1 MDKTIEKLKEY
12 VKNKDIGKLRELG
25 NLALEKAIIE
35 ENKNF
40 IYLSL
45 ISYALSK
52 VFLKRHFQPFH
63 EVIKNKVLEIIDD
76 RKDYEII
83 FKEIIENIKKID
95 NELGWYT
102 VDIIEKAKL
111 KQALRAYA
119 LGMTI
124 NKACELTSCDRIEL
138 QSYIGYTK
146 IHDKPYN
153 ISKPVLERF
162 KTLKKIFG
170 D

>member
-1 MDKTIEKLKEY
+1 MDEMIKKLKKY
-12 VKNKDIGKLRELG
+12 IQNKDIGKLRELG
-25 NLALEKAIIE
+25 NIALEKAIIE
-35 ENKNF
+35 EDKKF
-40 IYLSL
+40 IYISL

-52 VFLKRHFQPFH
+52 IFLKRHFQPFH
-63 EVIKNKVLEIIDD
+63 EKIKNKLLEIIDD
-76 RKDYEII
+76 RKDYERL
-83 FKEIIENIKKID
+83 FMEITNNIKKID

-102 VDIIEKAKL
+102 IDLIEKAKL

-124 NKACELTSCDRIEL
+124 NKACELTGCDRVEL
-138 QSYIGYTK
+138 QSYVGYTK